1 MSPNEETSAAGSS
14 SVIRTTLLAGFSGIM
29 VLAVAITIVMMS
41 LSPDAGA
48 VRSVIALAGIVAL
61 GAILVWIGRKTLPL
75 LRELENAAKEKAVL
89 ESRSLA
95 ELQRSMEVIREG
107 DLTAVIDRALFPVE
121 FHALLETIQGSIAG
135 FSTMLKKIQKTSAEV
150 STQAHR
156 ILETSGEQASGSSE
170 QAAAV
175 AEITS
180 AMEELARTAAQI
192 ADNTHYVV
200 NSSEESERRAQE
212 GMTHMRGN
220 ASSLERMNERM
231 RDINENAHNLGEKFQ
246 EIDKILALIT
256 SIASET
262 HILALNAAIEA
273 AAAGEYG
280 ARFSVIASE
289 VRRLSDMS
297 QDSVDEIKKILGE
310 FQRSIQNTILAT
322 EQGTKEFETAMEAA
336 FLIQEHLS
344 AITDKVGHTTR
355 SAKEIYLATQQQK
368 TASDQIVETLKDVS
382 SVIRQIANALQ
393 EFNRAA
399 TRLNALA
406 MEMQLISQNFTIE
419 SDRNIKYLVKKS
431 VESDDLRHY
440 RKRNAAAVLDEMLQ
454 LYTFVELIYIADTEG
469 ILAAFAVRDHLK
481 SEKNMET
488 LTQGHNFSQRPWFIN
503 ARDTRRAFI
512 TPMYKSALTGEE
524 CFTISAP
531 ITGLDGSFTGVLGVD
546 VNAVHWS
553 RID

>member
-1 MSPNEETSAAGSS
+1 MTKNDASGMERFRKVRQVSLRG
-14 SVIRTTLLAGFSGIM
+14 LAGI
-29 VLAVAITIVMMS
+29 
-41 LSPDAGA
+41 
-48 VRSVIALAGIVAL
+48 LAGIVVLFVVILSLPPDPLAARIGIAAAAVAAL
-61 GAILVWIGRKTLPL
+61 GAGTWLLARRLDRDLAAILTAQDETHACSTRF
-75 LRELENAAKEKAVL
+75 LEHLKQVL
-89 ESRSLA
+89 
-95 ELQRSMEVIREG
+95 EVIRDG
-107 DLTAVIDRALFPVE
+107 DLTGSLDADDIHEE
-121 FHALLETIQGSIAG
+121 FHALIETFRGSIAG
-135 FSTMLKKIQKTSAEV
+135 FSSMLKKIQKTSAEV
-150 STQAHR
+150 SVQAHK

-175 AEITS
+175 AQITS

-192 ADNTHYVV
+192 AENTTYVV
-200 NSSEESERRAQE
+200 SSSEEAEKRAQE

-220 ASSLERMNERM
+220 AASLERMNERM

-310 FQRSIQNTILAT
+310 FQKSIQSTILAT
-322 EQGTKEFETAMEAA
+322 EQGTKEFESAMEAA
-336 FLIQEHLS
+336 FQIQEKLS
-344 AITDKVGHTTR
+344 AITDKVGQTTR
-355 SAKEIYLATQQQK
+355 SAKEISLATQQQK
-368 TASDQIVETLKDVS
+368 TASDQIVDTLKDVS

-399 TRLNALA
+399 NRLNTLA
-406 MEMQLISQNFTIE
+406 MDMQLISQNFTID
-419 SDRNIKYLVKKS
+419 SDRNIKYLAKKT
-431 VESDDLRHY
+431 VENETIRMY
-440 RKRNAAAVLDEMLQ
+440 RRRNSTAVLDEILQ
-454 LYTFVELIYIADTEG
+454 ENRFIEILYIADAEG
-469 ILAAFAVRDHLK
+469 VLAGFAVADFLK
-481 SEKNMET
+481 TDQNLEMLSK
-488 LTQGHNFSQRPWFIN
+488 GHNFSQRPWFYN
-503 ARDTRRAFI
+503 AKDSRRPYV
-512 TPMYKSALTGEE
+512 TTMYKSVLTGED

-531 ITGLDGSFTGVLGVD
+531 IYGMDGNFSGVLGID
-546 VNAVHWS
+546 INAVNWS